1 VADVTRRVASIL
13 CAAFAAG
20 ACASYPDIEPW
31 EYAPPPLADTLPI
44 LEPEE
49 NAESLIYS
57 QVHGFGEGVA
67 RALNPKRRVSGPPP
81 TWNPDPFDE
90 VVNSTWFT
98 NRNARRALSPEE
110 IRRGPQT
117 GSGPVAPLTVTSIKS
132 EGVSPGF
139 NAEDAT
145 GQRWIFKFDPPDFWE
160 LSSGAEVVATNL
172 FWAAGYYTPEN
183 YVHYFDPAELTLED
197 DPEDPLEVE
206 FVEDSVLVAYSTN
219 PEGEERALTMEVFAR
234 HVLDRY
240 PKNQAGEIRALA
252 SKFLQ
257 GIPKGP
263 FEYIGVRPDD
273 PNDVIPHEHRRELR
287 GLYPMAAWLN
297 HTDIKAGNSLDMF
310 IVSPRSPEGEDAPR
324 IGYLR
329 HNLIDF
335 GSTLGSS
342 AIRPHDAR
350 HGSEYQFDAGA
361 ILLRTLTLGAYQR
374 PWQGFDEGES
384 PPSIGYYSVDNYDP
398 ADWRSNMLNP
408 ALINRTAPDGYWGA
422 KLVMSFTDEQLD
434 AAVAA
439 GQYSDP
445 AAAAYL
451 LRALRERRDA
461 TGRYWFRQVSPL
473 DQARVEG
480 QALRFDDLWIRHF
493 GGPAGYRWRLDWD
506 ASDPDLELGGTTNDP
521 AIPLPVPEGRIDA
534 DPDDDERY
542 AEIEVW
548 KVFGDGEEAPRPATF
563 WLAWDSGSGTW
574 RVVGAR
580 Y

>member
-1 VADVTRRVASIL
+1 MGVTRIAL
-13 CAAFAAG
+13 LALALAAG
-20 ACASYPDIEPW
+20 GCASYPNIEPW
-31 EYAPPPLADTLPI
+31 EYEPRPMADTLAI

-49 NAESLIYS
+49 TSESLIYN
-57 QVHGFGEGVA
+57 QVHGFGEAVA
-67 RALNPKRRVSGPPP
+67 RGFNLKRRASGPPP
-81 TWNPDPFDE
+81 TWNPDAFDE

-98 NRNARRALSPEE
+98 NRNARRALTPEQ

-117 GSGPVAPLTVTSIKS
+117 GTGPVAPLTVTSIKS

-139 NAEDAT
+139 NVTDAQD
-145 GQRWIFKFDPPDFWE
+145 QRWIFKFDPPDFWE
-160 LSSGAEVVATNL
+160 LASGAEVVATNL

-183 YVHYFDPAELTLED
+183 YVHYFDPGDLLLED
-197 DPEDPLEVE
+197 DPEDPLTAE
-206 FVEDSVLVAYSTN
+206 FVEDSTIVMFSTN
-219 PEGEERALTMEVFAR
+219 PAEGEQELTLEVFQR

-240 PKNQAGEIRALA
+240 PRTQDGRIRALA
-252 SKFLQ
+252 SKFLE

-263 FEYIGVRPDD
+263 FEYLAVRPDD

-310 IVSPRSPEGEDAPR
+310 IVSPGSPEDEDAPR

-335 GSTLGSS
+335 GSALGSS
-342 AIRPHDAR
+342 AVRPKTAR
-350 HGSEYQFDAGA
+350 HGVEYQFDAGA
-361 ILLRTLTLGAYQR
+361 ILLRTLTLGAYER
-374 PWQGFDEGES
+374 PWQDIEEGDY
-384 PPSIGYYSVDNYDP
+384 PPSIGYYSIDNYFP
-398 ADWRSNMLNP
+398 EDWRSNSVNP
-408 ALINRTAPDGYWGA
+408 ALINRTARDGYWGA
-422 KLVMSFTDEQLD
+422 KLVMSFTDAQLD

-451 LRALRERRDA
+451 LRGLKERRDA
-461 TGRYWFRQVSPL
+461 TGRYWFRKVSPL
-473 DQARVEG
+473 DAPRIG
-480 QALRFDDLWIRHF
+480 SGALAFDDLWIRHF
-493 GGPAGYRWRLDWD
+493 GGPAGYRWQFDYD
-506 ASDPDLELGGTTNDP
+506 PADPDIEVGGS
-521 AIPLPVPEGRIDA
+521 AVQASIPLPSPVGPLDD

-542 AEIEVW
+542 AEVNVW

-563 WLAWDSGSGTW
+563 WLEWNPDRRTW
-574 RVVGAR
+574 SVVGAR